1 MILKSKGL
9 ILTWMCFREDC
20 VATKLASV
28 DFLDLDEKEVLFQ
41 VLKEIK
47 YSLLDAGLVGGWF
60 TW

>member
-28 DFLDLDEKEVLFQ
+28 DFLDLDEKEV
-41 VLKEIK
+41 
-47 YSLLDAGLVGGWF
+47 
-60 TW
+60 